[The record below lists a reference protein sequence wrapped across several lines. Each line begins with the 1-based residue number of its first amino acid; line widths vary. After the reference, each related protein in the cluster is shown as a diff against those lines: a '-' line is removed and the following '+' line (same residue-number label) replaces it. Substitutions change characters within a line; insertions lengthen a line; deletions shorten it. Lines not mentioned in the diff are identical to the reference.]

1 MPDAALA
8 AVLLLL
14 LVIEIV
20 PNPDMTPHA
29 ALLVLSVPMT
39 VPLAWRQRWSGI
51 VAVVVCTAHLFS
63 SVVATGEFAPQQS
76 IFPVLVA
83 IFSAASRLRGWVVI
97 PVGLATL
104 ATSVAAWVVTDEG
117 HTDDFWPWMLWAG
130 AWATGTFVRRREDKA
145 AHHAGRAALLEV
157 EARTVATE
165 SAQRER
171 DRIARE
177 LHDVVAHAVTMI
189 VVQAGAERL
198 RLAGEAGR
206 TGQVL
211 EGIEESGRSAL
222 SELRTMLGVMRQ
234 APGDELAPPKGLTGI
249 PSLVDGIR
257 QSGLPLELDCDPPDL
272 LTDDGTPSDAA
283 GLAAYRIV
291 QEALT
296 NVVRHAGTVPTRVR
310 LDGSAHGLG
319 VLVENDEPVTA
330 PARGPSSGRGI
341 IGMRERAQALGGTF
355 EAGPCAGG
363 GFRVSARVP
372 HRGVSA

>member
-1 MPDAALA
+1 VPDAALA

-14 LVIEIV
+14 LVVEIV

-51 VAVVVCTAHLFS
+51 VAVVVCTAHLGTS
-63 SVVATGEFAPQQS
+63 LVATGEFAPQQS

-83 IFSAASRLRGWVVI
+83 IFSAASRLRGWSVI
-97 PVGLATL
+97 PVALATL
-104 ATSVAAWVVTDEG
+104 ATTVAAWVVTGEG
-117 HTDDFWPWMLWAG
+117 DSGDFWPWMLWAG
-130 AWATGTFVRRREDKA
+130 AWATGSFLRRREDAA

-157 EARTVATE
+157 EARTAAAE

-177 LHDVVAHAVTMI
+177 LHDVVAHSVTMM

-198 RLAGEAGR
+198 RLGGAAER
-206 TGQVL
+206 TGDVL
-211 EGIEESGRSAL
+211 EAIEESGRSAL
-222 SELRTMLGVMRQ
+222 AELRTMLGVMRES
-234 APGDELAPPKGLTGI
+234 PGEVLAPLTGLTGI
-249 PSLVDGIR
+249 ASLVDGIR
-257 QSGLPLELDCDPPDL
+257 QAGLPLELEYVPSDL
-272 LTDDGTPSDAA
+272 LAGDGTPSDAA

-310 LDGSAHGLG
+310 LDRSAQSLG
-319 VLVENDEPVTA
+319 VLVENDEPVD
-330 PARGPSSGRGI
+330 PPPRGPSSGRGI
-341 IGMRERAQALGGTF
+341 VGMRERAQALGGTF
-355 EAGPCAGG
+355 EAGPCPGG
-363 GFRVSARVP
+363 GFRVAATIP
-372 HRGVSA
+372 HRGVGV